1 MKEDMRHVM
10 EESDEEF
17 QPFTI
22 EELQEAMKHL
32 KPGKAAGLDN
42 ITAEVILHFGDK
54 AKSWVLALFNNCAR
68 TLQIPKLWRRAKVV
82 ALLKPGKDAEIP
94 KSYRPISLL
103 CILYK
108 LYERMIMARISPI
121 IVDEKMSPDQAGFR
135 EGRSCC
141 SQVLNLTQYI
151 EDGFELGKITGTVF
165 VDLTA
170 AYDTVNHRL
179 LLLKVA
185 KVIRNPNIV
194 RIIQSLLSNRL
205 FFVEMDGRRSRW
217 RKQKNGLP
225 QGSVLAPI
233 LFNIYTNDQ
242 PQFRDIRRFIYA
254 DDLCLAFQSNSFD
267 TIERKLSDALKDL
280 DAYYKRNFLN
290 ANPDK
295 TQVHAFHLKNHQ
307 ARRELNITL
316 NNKKLKND
324 SFPVYLGVTLD
335 RTLSFREHTRKVKKK
350 VATRNNLL
358 SKLAN
363 SYWGANPQT
372 LKQTALA
379 LNYSAAEYC
388 SPVWER
394 SCHSHNVDTELN
406 QTCRII
412 TGALRPTPLP
422 VLYRL
427 AGIAPPNIRRAAHS
441 KAQKYKQENDIR
453 HPLYGHQV
461 VRQRLKSRRSFMTI
475 KNLNPMDSTTY
486 RLGHWREID
495 NYPPSGAIQNPC
507 ESLPEGTNLCR
518 RDWVTLNRAR
528 AGVGRTGDNLRKWGL
543 APSAECL
550 CGHPYQTMQH
560 ILTDCSLGPVCS
572 DLDLFECNRTALQW
586 IQCWRD
592 KI

>member
-1 MKEDMRHVM
+1 
-10 EESDEEF
+10 
-17 QPFTI
+17 
-22 EELQEAMKHL
+22 
-32 KPGKAAGLDN
+32 
-42 ITAEVILHFGDK
+42 
-54 AKSWVLALFNNCAR
+54 
-68 TLQIPKLWRRAKVV
+68 
-82 ALLKPGKDAEIP
+82 
-94 KSYRPISLL
+94 
-103 CILYK
+103 
-108 LYERMIMARISPI
+108 MARISPI
-121 IVDEKMSPDQAGFR
+121 VEREMSPDQAGFR

-185 KVIRNPNIV
+185 KVIRNRNTIL
-194 RIIQSLLSNRL
+194 IIQSLLSNRL
-205 FFVEMDGRRSRW
+205 FFVEMDGKRSRW

-254 DDLCLAFQSNSFD
+254 DDLCLAVQSNSFE

-280 DAYYKRNFLN
+280 DGYYKQNFLN

-295 TQVHAFHLKNHQ
+295 TQVCAFHLKNHQ
-307 ARRELNITL
+307 ARRELNITW

-324 SFPVYLGVTLD
+324 TFPVYLGVTLD
-335 RTLSFREHTRKVKKK
+335 RTLSFKEHTRKVKEK
-350 VATRNNLL
+350 VATRNSLL
-358 SKLAN
+358 RKLAN
-363 SYWGANPQT
+363 SKWGANPQT
-372 LKQTALA
+372 LRQTALA

-394 SCHSHNVDTELN
+394 SCHSHNVDAELN

-422 VLYRL
+422 VLCRL
-427 AGIAPPNIRRAAHS
+427 VGIAPPNIRRATQS
-441 KAQKYKQENDIR
+441 KVEKYKQEYDSR
-453 HPLYGHQV
+453 HSLYDHHA
-461 VRQRLKSRRSFMTI
+461 VRQRLESRRSFMTI
-475 KNLNPMDSTTY
+475 NSINPKESSNY
-486 RLGHWREID
+486 RLKCWREMD
-495 NYPPSGAIQNPC
+495 NHSPSGAIQTPS
-507 ESLPEGTNLCR
+507 ESLPEGVDLCR

-528 AGVGRTGDNLRKWGL
+528 TRVARTGDNLQKWGL
-543 APSAECL
+543 APSAECP
-550 CGHPYQTMQH
+550 CGHSYQTMEH
-560 ILTDCSLGPVCS
+560 ILSDCSLGPVCS
-572 DLDLFECNRTALQW
+572 DSDLLECNQTALQW
-586 IQCWRD
+586 IQCWHD